1 MPPKTPEQKVAE
13 LKEKIDSIPAAVVTD
28 EQKQRVKE
36 YIDKK
41 TDKKD

>member
-13 LKEKIDSIPAAVVTD
+13 LKEKIDAVSEASLSE
-28 EQKQRVKE
+28 EQKKRVKD

-41 TDKKD
+41 TVQN